1 MCVNDEKQT
10 KKGGLVRL
18 WCALF
23 IALPPV
29 CLRGA
34 RFLPER
40 VTAARGV
47 GERRS
52 RFRVPCPQAGGKAAC
67 PPSGTAVPKYG
78 TAWKGCHRWEMR
90 NAQGAHQEQRRWG
103 TRPVCLVPC
112 HVHRNEVFCRK
123 QGCRALLFGTVEPTS
138 VVGTEESGVNWRF
151 EPRTGQSSVPATGT
165 RDKRQRSRDDVSER
179 FGRKKPYALSSF
191 VSNFS
196 GGIEQWF
203 LETLLL
209 EALSFLHQT

>member
-1 MCVNDEKQT
+1 M
-10 KKGGLVRL
+10 L
-18 WCALF
+18 

-40 VTAARGV
+40 VATARRV

-52 RFRVPCPQAGGKAAC
+52 RFHVPCPQAGGNAAC
-67 PPSGTAVPKYG
+67 PPSDTAVRKYG
-78 TAWKGCHRWEMR
+78 TVWKGCDRWEMR

-112 HVHRNEVFCRK
+112 LVHRNEVFCRK
-123 QGCRALLFGTVEPTS
+123 QCCRALLFGTVEPTS

-151 EPRTGQSSVPATGT
+151 EPRTGVVSQGRTRCLRLGLGT
-165 RDKRQRSRDDVSER
+165 SDNGAVTMSQRSLEGRSLVPYHPLSAISVEASSNR
-179 FGRKKPYALSSF
+179 FWKPFCWKHSPFYIKHK
-191 VSNFS
+191 NPC
-196 GGIEQWF
+196 
-203 LETLLL
+203 
-209 EALSFLHQT
+209 